1 IREKRVRQAEQVTV
15 LKTPKKVPRSLAE
28 KAKEETTV
36 IVELDAPKH
45 LDMTEYNAGVRALKA
60 VGVDAI
66 TLADNSLATPR
77 VSNIAVA
84 TILQKYGVTPLVHLT
99 CRDRNLIGLQ
109 SHLMGLHTLGI
120 NEILAITGDPTK
132 IGDFPGA
139 TSVFDVNSFG
149 LIELIKKGNEG
160 ISFAGHSLREKTVFN
175 VAAAF
180 NPNVAN

>member
-1 IREKRVRQAEQVTV
+1 EHIRQLAEGLKDMEPIREKRVRQAEQVTV
-15 LKTPKKVPRSLAE
+15 LKTPKKVPCSLAE

-84 TILQKYGVTPLVHLT
+84 TILQKYGVTPLVHL
-99 CRDRNLIGLQ
+99 
-109 SHLMGLHTLGI
+109 
-120 NEILAITGDPTK
+120 
-132 IGDFPGA
+132 
-139 TSVFDVNSFG
+139 
-149 LIELIKKGNEG
+149 
-160 ISFAGHSLREKTVFN
+160 
-175 VAAAF
+175 
-180 NPNVAN
+180 